1 MAYIQK
7 CIGRDGTS
15 FSYKVTIKHRS
26 RYLKSKTF
34 KTKRLAKIWAKKIED
49 DLALMEAHANEGAFS
64 PSHSLQKS
72 SSINTKGKT
81 NPVYLLAFAGGPINL
96 ATTNWQMSVTH

>member
-49 DLALMEAHANEGAFS
+49 DLAQMEAHANEGARLTLSQLAEEF
-64 PSHSLQKS
+64 
-72 SSINTKGKT
+72 INQCVKNTDT
-81 NPVYLLAFAGGPINL
+81 INFII
-96 ATTNWQMSVTH
+96 MCFIFF